1 MMECMY
7 EVPSRE
13 DVRKVIVTKEAV
25 DGTSQPILV
34 SKDKEETA

>member
-13 DVRKVIVTKEAV
+13 DVKKVIVTKEAV
-25 DGTSQPILV
+25 EGKEQPILV
-34 SKDKEETA
+34 SDDEEETA

>member
-13 DVRKVIVTKEAV
+13 DVKKVIVTKEAV
-25 DGTSQPILV
+25 EGKEQPILL
-34 SKDKEETA
+34 SKDEEETA